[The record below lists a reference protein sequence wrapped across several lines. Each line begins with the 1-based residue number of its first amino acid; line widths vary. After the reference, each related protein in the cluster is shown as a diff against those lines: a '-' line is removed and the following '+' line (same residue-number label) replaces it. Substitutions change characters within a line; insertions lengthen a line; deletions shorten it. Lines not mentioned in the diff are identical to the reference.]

1 MSRRKNLTE
10 RQVHQLPRKAK
21 RYTLPDPVQPHLV
34 LRIPV
39 RGPVT
44 YAAVARRKKTT
55 EHGRLVWKT
64 LGTSAYLSLDEA
76 RALTRDA
83 VKRIRTGLPLEDVQ
97 GVSVA
102 DVADRWLKLVVHEKG
117 YRTARE
123 RERIVRKYIVPKLG
137 DRVFVAVRRSDIAT
151 LLDNIATD
159 NGKAQAD
166 QVLKIFGAI
175 ASWWSKREDDYRS
188 PIVRGMRRG
197 EATKRDRVLADDEIR
212 AVWRAADKHGAAG
225 GFVQFALLC
234 AQRYAKVATMRWAD
248 LHGDVWDIQQNT
260 REKGT
265 AGLLRLP
272 PLALEIIHRQPRI
285 AGKDRVFGRPHSRT
299 LARLRDDA
307 GVHNWTVHDLRR
319 TARTLLS
326 RARVPT
332 EIAELV
338 LGHSIKGI
346 QQVYDRHK
354 YFEEKAHALAALA
367 QLVKNILSPPASNTV
382 AIGGVQ

>member
-1 MSRRKNLTE
+1 MPRRKNLTE

-21 RYTLPDPVQPHLV
+21 RYNLPDPVQPHLV
-34 LRIPV
+34 LRVPV

-44 YAAVARRKKTT
+44 YTAVARRKKAV

-76 RALTRDA
+76 RALTRDV
-83 VKRIRTGLPLEDVQ
+83 VKRIRFGLPLEDVR
-97 GVSVA
+97 GDSVA
-102 DVADRWLKLVVHEKG
+102 DVADKWLKLVVREKG

-123 RERIVRKYIVPKLG
+123 RERIVQKYIVPQLG
-137 DRVFVAVRRSDIAT
+137 DRVFVAVRRSDIAA
-151 LLDNIATD
+151 LLDDVAAV
-159 NGKAQAD
+159 NGKAMAD
-166 QVLKIFGAI
+166 QVLKVFGAI

-197 EATKRDRVLADDEIR
+197 EATKRDRVLTDDEIR
-212 AVWRAADKHGAAG
+212 AVWGAAGGQGTAG

-234 AQRYAKVATMRWAD
+234 AQRYAKIATMRWSD
-248 LHGDVWDIQQNT
+248 LHGDVWDIQQGA

-285 AGKDRVFGRPHSRT
+285 AGKARVFGRPHSRA

-307 GVHNWTVHDLRR
+307 GVHGWTVHDLRR

-338 LGHSIKGI
+338 LGHSITGI

-367 QLVKNILSPPASNTV
+367 QLVENILSPPTDNVIALG
-382 AIGGVQ
+382 AA

>member
-1 MSRRKNLTE
+1 MTRRKNLTE

-21 RYTLPDPVQPHLV
+21 RYSIPDPVQPNLV
-34 LRIPV
+34 LRVPV
-39 RGPVT
+39 QGPIT
-44 YAAVARRKKTT
+44 YAAVARRKKAT

-76 RALTRDA
+76 RTLTRDA

-97 GVSVA
+97 GVRVA
-102 DVADRWLKLVVHEKG
+102 DVAGKWLALVVKEKA
-117 YRTARE
+117 YRTAYE
-123 RERIVRKYIVPKLG
+123 QERIVGKYIVPKLG
-137 DRVFVAVRRSDIAT
+137 DRVFVAVRRSDIAA
-151 LLDNIATD
+151 LLDDIATD

-166 QVLKIFGAI
+166 QVLKVFSAI

-197 EATKRDRVLADDEIR
+197 NATKRGRVLSDDELR
-212 AVWRAADKHGAAG
+212 AVWGIASQYGAAG
-225 GFVQFALLC
+225 SFVQFALLC
-234 AQRYAKVATMRWAD
+234 AQRHTKIATLQWGD
-248 LHGDVWDIQQNT
+248 LHGDTWDIQHGA

-272 PLALEIIHRQPRI
+272 PLALEIVHRQPRI
-285 AGKDRVFGRPHSRT
+285 AGKPIFGQPHNRVLT
-299 LARLRDDA
+299 RLRADA
-307 GVHNWTVHDLRR
+307 NVHGWTIHDLRR

-326 RARVPT
+326 RARVST

-367 QLVKNILSPPASNTV
+367 QLVENILSPPAHNVVSLG
-382 AIGGVQ
+382 AAS

>member
-1 MSRRKNLTE
+1 MPRRKNLTE

-21 RYTLPDPVQPHLV
+21 RYSLPDPVQPHLV
-34 LRIPV
+34 LRVPV

-44 YAAVARRKKTT
+44 YTAVARRKKAV

-83 VKRIRTGLPLEDVQ
+83 VRRIRLGFPLEDVR
-97 GVSVA
+97 GDSVA
-102 DVADRWLKLVVHEKG
+102 DVADKWLKLVVQERG

-123 RERIVRKYIVPKLG
+123 RERIVQKYIVPQLG
-137 DRVFVAVRRSDIAT
+137 DRVFVAVRRSDIAA
-151 LLDNIATD
+151 LLDDVAAV
-159 NGKAQAD
+159 NGKAMAD
-166 QVLKIFGAI
+166 QVLKVFGAI

-197 EATKRDRVLADDEIR
+197 DAVKRDRVLNDDEIR
-212 AVWRAADKHGAAG
+212 AVWGAADRHGSTG
-225 GFVQFALLC
+225 GIVQFALLC
-234 AQRYAKVATMRWAD
+234 AQRYAKIATMRWTD
-248 LHGDVWDIQQNT
+248 LHGDVWDIPQGA

-265 AGLLRLP
+265 AGALRLP
-272 PLALEIIHRQPRI
+272 PLALGIIHRQPRI
-285 AGKDRVFGRPHSRT
+285 AGKGPVFGRPHSRT
-299 LARLRDDA
+299 LPRLRDDA
-307 GVHNWTVHDLRR
+307 GVDGWTIHDLRR

-326 RARVPT
+326 RARVST

-367 QLVKNILSPPASNTV
+367 QLVENILSPPASKVVSLGV
-382 AIGGVQ
+382 A